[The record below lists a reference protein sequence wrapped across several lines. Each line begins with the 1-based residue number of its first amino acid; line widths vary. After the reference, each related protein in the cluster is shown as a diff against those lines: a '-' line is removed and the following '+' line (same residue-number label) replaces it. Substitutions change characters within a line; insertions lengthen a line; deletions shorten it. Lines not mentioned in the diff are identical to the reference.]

1 MPELRCTV
9 DNCSYNKE
17 QYCTLN
23 AILVDGNG
31 KGATN
36 VEDTCCSN
44 FDASEY
50 TLSNKEHVTQA
61 EVDVK
66 CTADNCIFNH
76 DTICNADEIGIA
88 GASTCTCSH
97 DTQCGTFRCGRD

>member
-1 MPELRCTV
+1 MPKLRCTV

-17 QYCTLN
+17 AYCTLN
-23 AILVDGNG
+23 LIQIDGNEE
-31 KGATN
+31 GATN

-50 TLSNKEHVTQA
+50 TLSNQEHVVQA
-61 EVDVK
+61 EVDIRCSAK
-66 CTADNCIFNH
+66 NCIFNFH
-76 DTICNADEIGIA
+76 TLCSAEEVGIA

-97 DTQCGTFRCGRD
+97 DTQCGTFRCGRS